1 MAGPKA
7 EGVYTDHLLRE
18 VHETIEPVLTGM
30 GYALVELAVGRRK
43 GVSHIAVVIYR
54 AAGVGVDDCA
64 EVSGMIL
71 PRLETMEQLTSG
83 VTLEVSSPGI
93 ERSIRSPAEYGIFAG
108 RGVRLLAGTETEW
121 QSGIIDHVEGDT
133 LWLRKGRNT
142 RGFALGGIRKARLDH
157 AVEVEEEKNAV

>member
-1 MAGPKA
+1 MIGPKA
-7 EGVYTDHLLRE
+7 EGVYSDHLLQDVRAT
-18 VHETIEPVLTGM
+18 VEPVLTGM

-43 GVSHIAVVIYR
+43 GVSHVAVVIYR

-71 PRLETMEQLTSG
+71 PRLETLEALAD

-108 RGVRLLAGTETEW
+108 RGVRLLAGAETEW
-121 QSGIIDHVEGDT
+121 QCGIIDRVESDT
-133 LWLRKGRNT
+133 LWLRKGRDT
-142 RGFALGGIRKARLDH
+142 RGFALSGIRKARLDH
-157 AVEVEEEKNAV
+157 AVEVEEERNAI